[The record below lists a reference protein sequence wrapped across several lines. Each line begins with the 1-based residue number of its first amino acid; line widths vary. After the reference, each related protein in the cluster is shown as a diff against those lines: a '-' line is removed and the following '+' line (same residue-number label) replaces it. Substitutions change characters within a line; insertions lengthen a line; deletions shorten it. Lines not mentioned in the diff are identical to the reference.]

1 MKANGGHQIVSEA
14 LRTKAQYCEEESEPS
29 RMPWIIGIARVR
41 AAYMCAKR
49 AAAACRILIE
59 RELILANLI
68 RLRSGPG
75 YSFLLNRHQRIARSR
90 AADKRRCKFVDLRNI
105 SINLPA
111 DELPEAPY
119 ILPQMTHHEIRSIS
133 AKIL

>member
-29 RMPWIIGIARVR
+29 RMPWVIGITRVR

-59 RELILANLI
+59 RELILANLV
-68 RLRSGPG
+68 RLRSDSG
-75 YSFLLNRHQRIARSR
+75 YSFFLNWHQRIARSR
-90 AADKRRCKFVDLRNI
+90 AADKRRRKFVDLRAI
-105 SINLPA
+105 SAGLPGY
-111 DELPEAPY
+111 EPPEAP
-119 ILPQMTHHEIRSIS
+119 PGFTHAAR
-133 AKIL
+133 A